1 MVVRISENNT
11 FTSAIAPTTVAT
23 VTASSSELVDM
34 SQFGQYLAVVG
45 QGTATTAGV
54 TTVSIWEST
63 SPTWAGAV
71 ATQITASV
79 TVGTSTTSPRFVTV
93 EIKASQITEG
103 KRYLGVYVQKA
114 DTASGLCANIVREL
128 DRYKG

>member
-1 MVVRISENNT
+1 MVRISENNT

>member
-1 MVVRISENNT
+1 MVVRISEQNT
-11 FTSAIAPTTVAT
+11 FTSAIAPTTAST
-23 VTASSSELVDM
+23 VSASSSELVDM
-34 SQFGQYLAVVG
+34 SQFAQYLAVVG

-103 KRYLGVYVQKA
+103 KRYLGVHVQKA
-114 DTASGLCANIVREL
+114 DTASGVCANIVREL

>member
-1 MVVRISENNT
+1 MVVRISEQNT

-34 SQFGQYLAVVG
+34 SQFTEYLAVVA

-54 TTVSIWEST
+54 ITVSVWESA
-63 SPTWAGAV
+63 SPTWSGAV

-79 TVGTSTTSPRFVTV
+79 TTGVSTTSPRFITV
-93 EIKASQITEG
+93 NVRESQLTEG
-103 KRYLGVYVQKA
+103 RRYLGVYVQKA
-114 DTASGLCANIVREL
+114 DTASGVCANVVRNG
-128 DRYKG
+128 DRYLG

>member
-1 MVVRISENNT
+1 MVVRISEQNT

-34 SQFGQYLAVVG
+34 SQFSQYLVVVG

-93 EIKASQITEG
+93 EIKATQITEG

-114 DTASGLCANIVREL
+114 DTASGVCANIVREL

>member
-1 MVVRISENNT
+1 MVKINEKNT
-11 FTSAIAPTTVAT
+11 FTSAIAPTTGSV

-34 SQFGQYLAVVG
+34 SQFTEYLAIVA

-54 TTVSIWEST
+54 ITVSVWEST

-79 TVGTSTTSPRFVTV
+79 TTGSSTTSPRFISVGVKET
-93 EIKASQITEG
+93 QLTEG
-103 KRYLGVYVQKA
+103 HRYLGLYVQKA
-114 DTASGLCANIVREL
+114 DTASGLAASIARNG
-128 DRYKG
+128 DRYLG

>member
-1 MVVRISENNT
+1 MVVRISEQNT
-11 FTSAIAPTTVAT
+11 FTSAIAPTTAST

-34 SQFGQYLAVVG
+34 SQFAQYLAVVG

-114 DTASGLCANIVREL
+114 DTASGVCANIVREL

>member
-1 MVVRISENNT
+1 MVVRISEQST

-34 SQFGQYLAVVG
+34 SQFSQYLVVVG

-93 EIKASQITEG
+93 EIKATQITEG

-114 DTASGLCANIVREL
+114 DTASGVCANIVREL